1 MIRVRRLVLGAALMT
16 ACAPLALQAQQFDE
30 QAERL
35 VLGQLNESRQEAGL
49 APLKVSPELLQAAR
63 QHSWTMARQH
73 KLSHQLPG
81 EPELQERLGVTGAHF
96 FRSGENVGFNTQAD
110 LIHDAFMH
118 SPPHRQNLLTP
129 EYNSVGIGIVQKGDS
144 YWVTEDFAQ
153 TVAALSVD
161 QASARAANAFVELRR
176 HERLTPLAQVQI
188 PQLHTAACAMAKS
201 GEMNNRSLLQ
211 LPGVRYTIA
220 YTNAQPEVLPPDLS
234 RIAAQSSIKRFAVG
248 SCFAQNEKA
257 PGGMFWIAMVFFGD

>member
-1 MIRVRRLVLGAALMT
+1 MSWVKT
-16 ACAPLALQAQQFDE
+16 LALVAAVSAVCVPVALHAQQFDE
-30 QAERL
+30 QTERL
-35 VLGQLNESRQEAGL
+35 VLEQLNESRQQAGL
-49 APLKVSPELLQAAR
+49 APLKVSPEVLRAAR
-63 QHSWTMARQH
+63 QHSVAMAEQR

-81 EPELQERLGVTGAHF
+81 EPQLQDRLAVTGAHF
-96 FRSGENVGFNTQAD
+96 YRSGENVGFNTQAD

-129 EYNSVGIGIVQKGDS
+129 EYNSVGIGVVQKGDS

-153 TVAALSVD
+153 EVASLSVD
-161 QASARAANAFVELRR
+161 QASARVANAFVELRR
-176 HERLTPLAQVQI
+176 HERQIPLAQVQI

-201 GEMNNRSLLQ
+201 GNINSQSLLQ
-211 LPGVRYTIA
+211 MPGVRYTIA
-220 YTNAQPEVLPPDLS
+220 YTNAQPEVLPPDVS

-248 SCFAQNEKA
+248 SCFVQNEKA